1 MTRLYIG
8 LISGTSMD
16 GIDAALVDLATAPRL
31 LVTHTQAYPDEL
43 RARVAELC
51 TGSRSELE
59 KFARLDGEL
68 GELFAEAALG
78 LLQRAGV
85 RPREVEAIGSHGQTI
100 RHYPAFRPGSSLQIA
115 DPNIIAT
122 RTGITT
128 VADFRRRDLSVGG
141 QGAPLLPVFHN
152 LLFRKRGVARVV
164 LNLGGIANI
173 TILPADP
180 RAPVSGFDT
189 GPANTL
195 MDQWIGRHLGKAM
208 DIDGKWAT
216 SGRIDNALLELM
228 LRDRYFAA
236 DAPKS
241 TGTDYFN
248 LKWLDRLL
256 RRRGGRP
263 IRKNVQTTLCE
274 LSARTITDAIAR
286 HAADTA
292 EVLVCG
298 GGVHNLAL
306 MFRLQVLLGQ
316 IPVRSIEDHGVAPDW
331 IEAMAFAWLAQ
342 QTLAGKPGNVPSVT
356 GATREVVLG
365 GIWPGARTA
374 PGLVR

>member
-1 MTRLYIG
+1 MTRLFIG

-16 GIDAALVDLATAPRL
+16 GVDAALVDLAAAPRL
-31 LVTHTQAYPDEL
+31 LATHTQAYPDEL

-51 TGSRSELE
+51 SGARNELE
-59 KFARLDGEL
+59 KYARLDGEL
-68 GELFAEAALG
+68 GVLFADAALA
-78 LLQRAGV
+78 LLTQAGV
-85 RPREVEAIGSHGQTI
+85 RPRQVEALGSHGQTV
-100 RHYPAFRPGSSLQIA
+100 RHYPGLRPGSSLQAA

-141 QGAPLLPVFHN
+141 QGAPLLPVFHD

-180 RAPVSGFDT
+180 RAPVAGFDT

-195 MDQWIGRHLGKAM
+195 MDHWASRHLGLPM
-208 DIDGKWAT
+208 DVDGKWA
-216 SGRIDNALLELM
+216 SGGRVDNALLELM
-228 LRDRYFAA
+228 LEDRYFAA
-236 DAPKS
+236 APPKS
-241 TGTDYFN
+241 TGTDYFG
-248 LKWLDRLL
+248 LKWLDRRLK
-256 RRRGGRP
+256 RRGGRP
-263 IRKNVQTTLCE
+263 TRRNVQTTLCE
-274 LSARTITDAIAR
+274 LSARTIVDAIVR
-286 HAADTA
+286 HAAETR

-306 MFRLQVLLGQ
+306 MFRLQVLLGDV
-316 IPVRSIEDHGVAPDW
+316 PVRSIEDFGVAPDW

-342 QTLAGKPGNVPSVT
+342 QTLAGRPGNLPAVT
-356 GATREVVLG
+356 GASRPVTLG
-365 GIWPGARTA
+365 GIYPG
-374 PGLVR
+374 G